1 MNAFLLHLKKFMP
14 WPCKSAQK
22 KRSRNLWNFFY
33 CFRVAWCVLWYS
45 LDARTCDSKLCSPHF
60 HGSVLRP
67 RKIDSR
73 LSVTFPVHR
82 LTSTLDQA
90 AASSTPYPANVQ
102 SVYGDS
108 HFHHINFTYTWQTLF
123 SHALPQPLGTAF
135 MDSWSFQFALWYL
148 KFIYVGEERPA
159 VHTHS
164 VWHDETICSLILN

>member
-14 WPCKSAQK
+14 WPCESAK
-22 KRSRNLWNFFY
+22 KRDRGNLWNFFY

-45 LDARTCDSKLCSPHF
+45 WTEGRAKASHVARIFQPR
-60 HGSVLRP
+60 LRP
-67 RKIDSR
+67 RKIDSP
-73 LSVTFPVHR
+73 LSVTLPVHR
-82 LTSTLDQA
+82 LTSTLDRA
-90 AASSTPYPANVQ
+90 AASSTPSKPANVQ
-102 SVYGDS
+102 SVHGDS